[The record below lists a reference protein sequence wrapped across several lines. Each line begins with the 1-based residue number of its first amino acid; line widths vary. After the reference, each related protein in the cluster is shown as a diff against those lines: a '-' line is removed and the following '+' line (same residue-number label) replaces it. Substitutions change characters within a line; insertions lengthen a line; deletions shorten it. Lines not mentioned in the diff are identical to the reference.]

1 MGDSDFVHRQS
12 TRAKALDAV
21 RGVLPAAALS
31 NVGVYGTGQGYEA
44 LLLRMRAHPLAEA
57 RAYAELMLPELRKV
71 IPSFLSRVDR
81 PERGGVWTQYLRSTR
96 EATAEVAAKL
106 FSESTPDDEP
116 SPEVAL
122 VDFDPDGEAKMLAA
136 MLYPHVD
143 LPEERILQRVRGMG
157 VDERLALVA
166 AYVGERGNRRHKPG
180 RALERVSYRF
190 DVCADYGAF
199 RDLQRHRML
208 TIEWQPLRP
217 TNGYTLP
224 EVVVEAGAGE
234 RFADAM
240 GRSAALHDALGDSFA
255 NQASYAVCLA
265 YRIRFS
271 IQLNA
276 REAMHMLELRTTPQG
291 HPAYRRLCQEMH
303 RLIADQAGHR
313 AVAEMMTFVNHDDPG
328 LERLE
333 AERQAERRREA

>member
-1 MGDSDFVHRQS
+1 
-12 TRAKALDAV
+12 
-21 RGVLPAAALS
+21 
-31 NVGVYGTGQGYEA
+31 
-44 LLLRMRAHPLAEA
+44 
-57 RAYAELMLPELRKV
+57 MLPELRKV

-81 PERGGVWTQYLRSTR
+81 PERGGVWTHYLRSTR
-96 EATAEVAAKL
+96 EATAEVAAEL
-106 FSESTPDDEP
+106 FAGSTPDALP
-116 SPEVAL
+116 SPEVTL
-122 VDFDPDGEAKMLAA
+122 VDFDPDGEDKVLAA

-143 LPEERILQRVRGMG
+143 LSEERILERVRRMG
-157 VDERLALVA
+157 DDERSALVA
-166 AYVGERGNRRHKPG
+166 AYAGERGNRRHKPG
-180 RALERVSYRF
+180 RALERVAYRF

-224 EVVVEAGAGE
+224 EVVVDSGVGE

-240 GRSAALHDALGDSFA
+240 GRSAALHDALGDAFA

-291 HPAYRRLCQEMH
+291 HPAYRQICQQMH
-303 RLIADQAGHR
+303 RLIAGQAGHR
-313 AVAEMMTFVNHDDPG
+313 AMARMMTFVNHEDPG
-328 LERLE
+328 LERLD
-333 AERQAERRREA
+333 AERRAERRREA